1 MWHPSIFLQRHTRD
15 MPKHSIVVDELRA
28 ALLELPIRPSLKAAL
43 QSLATAA
50 RRPLANYVE
59 KLLEDHV
66 AQQAAKDR

>member
-1 MWHPSIFLQRHTRD
+1 
-15 MPKHSIVVDELRA
+15 MPKHSIVVDELRS
-28 ALLELPIRPSLKAAL
+28 ALLQLPIRPGLKASL

-66 AQQAAKDR
+66 AQRAAKDR

>member
-1 MWHPSIFLQRHTRD
+1 
-15 MPKHSIVVDELRA
+15 MPKHSIVVDELRS

>member
-15 MPKHSIVVDELRA
+15 MPKHSIVVDELRS